1 MVVRWIFIK
10 DFQFL
15 TLIGITK
22 MDIQLE
28 KKKGLKL
35 KHYGYI
41 ALGVLLVFM
50 AWKLLFNTSGS
61 TFRTEK
67 DKLTIAEVTPGK
79 FDDYITIN
87 GSVAPISTIYM
98 DAYEG
103 GRVTEKLIEEGA
115 TVKKGD
121 IILTLENSNLYEQI
135 LASESNL
142 ALKQNDLRSTK
153 LTFDS
158 RQVEGRKSLATTSYE
173 LTRLKRNY
181 EQNKALYADELIS
194 KEAYLIAKESYE
206 LSLKQHEIVKLQTEQ
221 DDKMRKTSLSG
232 LDTDLSRMQKTL
244 SMVYERLDHLN
255 VRAPADGQLG
265 FLDAEIGQSIGQGE
279 RIGQINV
286 LTNFKIEA
294 DIDEHYI
301 DRVKRDLNATLER
314 NGQEYILRLRKVYPE
329 VRNGK
334 FKVDLVFTDKK
345 PETIRAGQSYN
356 IKLQLGESN
365 DALLLPKGGFFQSTG
380 GQWVFVVDV
389 NGGAAIKRNIRIGK
403 QNSRYYEILE
413 GLDGGEKV
421 ITSNYDSFGDA
432 ERIVLK

>member
-1 MVVRWIFIK
+1 
-10 DFQFL
+10 
-15 TLIGITK
+15 

-41 ALGVLLVFM
+41 ALGIL
-50 AWKLLFNTSGS
+50 LLFVGYKLIFASSMS

-67 DKLTIAEVTPGK
+67 ERLSLSTVTDGK

-87 GSVAPISTIYM
+87 GNVAPIATINM

-103 GRVTEKLIEEGA
+103 GRVSEKLIEEGSM
-115 TVKKGD
+115 VKKGD
-121 IILTLENSNLYEQI
+121 IILKLENMALYEQI

-158 RQVEGRKSLATTSYE
+158 RQVEGRKSLATAQYDVQ
-173 LTRLKRNY
+173 RLKRAY
-181 EQNKALYADELIS
+181 EQNQELYEEELVS
-194 KEAYLIAKESYE
+194 KETFLKAKEDYQLAE
-206 LSLKQHEIVKLQTEQ
+206 KQLEIVKLQTEQ
-221 DDKMRKTSLSG
+221 DDELRETSLKG
-232 LDTDLSRMQKTL
+232 LDTDLERMQKTL

-265 FLDAEIGQSIGQGE
+265 FLDAEIGQNISQGQ

-286 LTNFKIEA
+286 LTDFKIEA

-301 DRVKRDLNATLER
+301 DRVKRDLSATLER
-314 NGQEYILRLRKVYPE
+314 NGNEYKLRLRKVYPE
-329 VRNGK
+329 VRNGR
-334 FKVDLVFTDKK
+334 FRVDLVFLDER

-356 IKLQLGESN
+356 IRLQLGASN

-380 GQWVFVVDV
+380 GQWVFVVSPDG
-389 NGGAAIKRNIRIGK
+389 NEAIKRNVRLGK
-403 QNSRYYEILE
+403 QNSRYYEVLE
-413 GLDGGEKV
+413 GLQPGEQV

>member
-1 MVVRWIFIK
+1 
-10 DFQFL
+10 
-15 TLIGITK
+15 

-41 ALGVLLVFM
+41 ALGIL
-50 AWKLLFNTSGS
+50 LLFVGYKLIFASSMS

-67 DKLTIAEVTPGK
+67 DRLSISSVTAGK

-87 GSVAPISTIYM
+87 GNVAPIATIYM

-103 GRVTEKLIEEGA
+103 GRVSEKLIEEGSM
-115 TVKKGD
+115 VKQGD
-121 IILTLENSNLYEQI
+121 IILKLENMALYEQI

-158 RQVEGRKSLATTSYE
+158 RQVEGRKSLATAQYDVQ
-173 LTRLKRNY
+173 RLKRAY
-181 EQNKALYADELIS
+181 EQNKELYEEELVS
-194 KEAYLIAKESYE
+194 KETYLKSKEDYE
-206 LSLKQHEIVKLQTEQ
+206 LAQKQYEIVKLQTEQ
-221 DDKMRKTSLSG
+221 DDELRETSLRG
-232 LDTDLSRMQKTL
+232 LDTDLDRMQKTL

-265 FLDAEIGQSIGQGE
+265 FLDAEIGQNISQGQ

-286 LTNFKIEA
+286 LTDFKIEA

-301 DRVKRDLNATLER
+301 DRVKRDLSASLER
-314 NGQEYILRLRKVYPE
+314 NGNEYKLRLRKVYPE
-329 VRNGK
+329 VRNGR
-334 FKVDLVFTDKK
+334 FRVDLVFVDEK

-356 IKLQLGESN
+356 IRLQLGESN
-365 DALLLPKGGFFQSTG
+365 DAMLLPKGGFFQSTG
-380 GQWVFVVDV
+380 GQWVFVVSPDG
-389 NGGAAIKRNIRIGK
+389 NEAIKRNVRLGK
-403 QNSRYYEILE
+403 QNSRYYEVLE
-413 GLDGGEKV
+413 GLQPGEQV

>member
-1 MVVRWIFIK
+1 
-10 DFQFL
+10 
-15 TLIGITK
+15 

-28 KKKGLKL
+28 KKKGLRP

-41 ALGVLLVFM
+41 ALGALLLFVG
-50 AWKLLFNTSGS
+50 WKLIFASSMS

-67 DKLTIAEVTPGK
+67 ERLSVSAVTAGK

-87 GSVAPISTIYM
+87 GNVAPIATIYM

-103 GRVTEKLIEEGA
+103 GRVSEKLIEEGSM
-115 TVKKGD
+115 VKKGD
-121 IILTLENSNLYEQI
+121 IILKLENMNLYEQI

-158 RQVEGRKSLATTSYE
+158 RQVEGKKSLANAEYDLE
-173 LTRLKRNY
+173 RLKRNY
-181 EQNKALYADELIS
+181 EQNKALYDDELIS
-194 KEAYLIAKESYE
+194 QETYLLSKADYE
-206 LSLKQHEIVKLQTEQ
+206 LAQKQFEIVKLQTEQ
-221 DDKMRKTSLSG
+221 DDQLRETSLKG
-232 LDTDLSRMQKTL
+232 LDADLARMHQTL

-265 FLDAEIGQSIGQGE
+265 FLDAEIGQNIGQGQ

-286 LTNFKIEA
+286 LTDFKIEA

-301 DRVKRDLNATLER
+301 DRVKRDLSATLER
-314 NGQEYILRLRKVYPE
+314 NGNEYGLRLRKVYPE
-329 VRNGK
+329 VRNGR
-334 FKVDLVFTDKK
+334 FRVDLVFTDER

-356 IKLQLGESN
+356 IRLQLGESN

-380 GQWVFVVDV
+380 GQWVFVVSP
-389 NGGAAIKRNIRIGK
+389 NGDEALKRNVRLGK

-413 GLDGGEKV
+413 GLQEGEQV